1 MRNKINIV
9 IDGKKVK
16 VDKDTNKTEVL
27 DQMEEVDDFYLPTNL
42 ATSFDKKNWEGISAP
57 PWLWNTLHND
67 SFLPNCFLVSFA
79 HNLQTIALE

>member
-1 MRNKINIV
+1 MARKDNKDNKINIV

-42 ATSFDKKNWEGISAP
+42 VEGKIIKSGNKE
-57 PWLWNTLHND
+57 L
-67 SFLPNCFLVSFA
+67 
-79 HNLQTIALE
+79 ALELEKKGYENIKDSK